1 MKIYDLQ
8 LWKSLPGQ
16 SFRGQQRQLL
26 RARQTFFGA
35 QVYCYIFS
43 LWARSDYDIIL
54 SLCVFFIG
62 AVVAAHAADAVA
74 VVALLAV
81 NGAVD
86 NAADIVDVAVVAS
99 SAAVVAADTAED
111 IAAVA
116 AAVLR
121 QWRL

>member
-1 MKIYDLQ
+1 M
-8 LWKSLPGQ
+8 
-16 SFRGQQRQLL
+16 R
-26 RARQTFFGA
+26 
-35 QVYCYIFS
+35 V
-43 LWARSDYDIIL
+43 
-54 SLCVFFIG
+54 IG
-62 AVVAAHAADAVA
+62 VVVAAHAADAVA

-81 NGAVD
+81 NRAVD

-121 QWRL
+121 QRRL

>member
-1 MKIYDLQ
+1 MIYSCKKACLVRVLGVNNGSYWELDKPFL
-8 LWKSLPGQ
+8 
-16 SFRGQQRQLL
+16 
-26 RARQTFFGA
+26 ARKCNG
-35 QVYCYIFS
+35 IFS
-43 LWARSDYDIIL
+43 LRACPDYDIIL
-54 SLCVFFIG
+54 SLCVCVIG

-74 VVALLAV
+74 A
-81 NGAVD
+81 AVD

-99 SAAVVAADTAED
+99 IAAVVAADTAED

>member
-1 MKIYDLQ
+1 MIYSCKKACLVRVLGVNNGCYWELDKPFL
-8 LWKSLPGQ
+8 
-16 SFRGQQRQLL
+16 
-26 RARQTFFGA
+26 ARKCNGIFF
-35 QVYCYIFS
+35 
-43 LWARSDYDIIL
+43 LWARPDYDIIL
-54 SLCVFFIG
+54 SLCVIG

-74 VVALLAV
+74 VAALLAV

-99 SAAVVAADTAED
+99 IAAVVAADTAED

-116 AAVLR
+116 AAVLH